1 MKKMNKLLTL
11 KSELEKLFEDCKFL
25 SPKMSVED
33 LLSYIKSSV
42 EGSLRL
48 LKCITTGSFRH
59 QIYQT
64 GNGFLVEGETL
75 KEVASLEEAMKE
87 NYFFEKMSFYIHNE
101 FLIVNGRRGE
111 EVYSAPSWVLEEI
124 QEGNSDFLFKNCEEI
139 AYLHKWGN
147 WRVGTVSK
155 CNPKHFETI
164 RTIWRDGSSVSIKDA
179 EEAVERN
186 SKHQELKLVGEKVS
200 VEDIEWD
207 DGEIIQP
214 EGFEILW
221 LDEPETDEEIT
232 LRLCKRSRA
241 PEGAYYKIP
250 R

>member
-1 MKKMNKLLTL
+1 MKKINKLLTL
-11 KSELEKLFEDCKFL
+11 KSELVKLFEDCKFL
-25 SPKMSVED
+25 SPQMSVED
-33 LLSYIKSSV
+33 LIGYIKSSV
-42 EGSLRL
+42 NQSLEL
-48 LKCITTGSFRH
+48 LKCITTGSFKY

-64 GNGFLVEGETL
+64 TNGYLVEGATL
-75 KEVASLEEAMKE
+75 KEVSTLEEAMKE

-101 FLIVNGRRGE
+101 FLIVDGRKE
-111 EVYSAPSWVLEEI
+111 EVYSAPSWMLEEI
-124 QEGNSDFLFKNCEEI
+124 QEGNSDVIFKNCEEI

-147 WRVGTVSK
+147 WRVGTISK

-186 SKHQELKLVGEKVS
+186 RKHQELKLIGEKMS
-200 VEDIEWD
+200 EEDIEWD
-207 DGEIIQP
+207 DDEIIHP
-214 EGFEILW
+214 EGFEIKW

-232 LRLCKRSRA
+232 LRLCKNRRV

-250 R
+250 K